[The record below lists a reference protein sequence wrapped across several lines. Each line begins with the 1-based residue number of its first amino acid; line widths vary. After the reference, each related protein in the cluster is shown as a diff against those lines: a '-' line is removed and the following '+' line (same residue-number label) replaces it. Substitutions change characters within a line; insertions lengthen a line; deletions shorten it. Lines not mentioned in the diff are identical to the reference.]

1 MGGLSGMIKKAV
13 ILAAGK
19 GTRMKDLTAD
29 MPKPML
35 RVNGVP
41 VLERIVKNLSAAGI
55 RDLLIITGYKAD
67 VVEEHFGDGRAF
79 DSAIRYARQE
89 TQDGTGKVVE
99 LGRAFVGSD
108 PFLLVYGDILVE
120 PGTYERMV
128 EEFQSRKGCAGII
141 SVNLGE
147 DVTKGGVLIFD
158 DTFRLK
164 ELIEKPSAEQLQQLK
179 RTPGFKPWYNA
190 GLYAFTAELFGH
202 IARLKKSVRG
212 EYELTDAIR
221 TLAQETGGVY
231 GMQIKGYWI
240 DVRGPELLAKAQSLV
255 R

>member
-1 MGGLSGMIKKAV
+1 AKVMGGLSGMMKKAV

-99 LGRAFVGSD
+99 LGRAFIGSD

-120 PGTYERMV
+120 PGTYERM
-128 EEFQSRKGCAGII
+128 
-141 SVNLGE
+141 
-147 DVTKGGVLIFD
+147 
-158 DTFRLK
+158 
-164 ELIEKPSAEQLQQLK
+164 
-179 RTPGFKPWYNA
+179 
-190 GLYAFTAELFGH
+190 
-202 IARLKKSVRG
+202 
-212 EYELTDAIR
+212 
-221 TLAQETGGVY
+221 
-231 GMQIKGYWI
+231 
-240 DVRGPELLAKAQSLV
+240 
-255 R
+255 